1 MSWLNNIRISFKI
14 GMIVFVLSLVSIGA
28 AGFAV
33 TRILAIDTNYT
44 LLVEKVDSSATAVA
58 RAARWGTAYLAYAYK
73 LLSET
78 TDEGNQHALAL
89 ANNAR
94 REYGSLMAEVAKDL
108 PQQSAL
114 IAPAIAKFD
123 KAFAICQPVIEW
135 SATVTSAEG
144 NAKAAARLR
153 AECESFID
161 EAIEQQKK
169 MVSALVELSSK
180 DSADLTDA
188 TWRTIYLTLSISVAG
203 LVAGLALAMFIGIKG
218 LSQPI
223 GRLKI
228 VMEAFAN
235 RDLTHQVPGIR
246 RGDEIGEMA
255 KTVEVFK
262 TNALEVERMQ
272 GEQEASEKRAE
283 ARRKADMHHLADG
296 FEQAVGQIIDT
307 VSSASTQL
315 EVSAQ
320 SLTRIAASTEQR
332 SNAAASASEVATA
345 NVQSVASANE
355 EMASSVGEIGH
366 QLQESVRISADAVQC
381 AQRADDR
388 IHSLSEAAVKIG
400 DVVELI
406 NTIAGQTNLL
416 ALNATI
422 EAARAGEAGRG
433 FAVVAAE
440 VKALAEQTAKATS
453 EIGQQVSGIQAAT
466 HESVEAIKQVGSS
479 ISRISEISSAIASA
493 VEEQGAATQEI
504 TRNAQRAAV
513 GTEEVGSNIAAV
525 NRGAVETGAASSQ
538 VLSAARSLASE
549 SQGLKAE
556 VQKFLGGIRVA

>member
-1 MSWLNNIRISFKI
+1 MSWLDNIRISFKV
-14 GMIVFVLSLVSIGA
+14 GMIVFVLSIVSIGA
-28 AGFAV
+28 AGFAA
-33 TRILAIDTNYT
+33 TRILAIDTNYS
-44 LLVEKVDSSATAVA
+44 LLIANVGNSATVMA
-58 RAARWGTAYLAYAYK
+58 RASQPGTAYLAYAYK

-78 TDEGNQHALAL
+78 TDEGNANALAK
-89 ANNAR
+89 ANSAR
-94 REYGSLMAEVAKDL
+94 KEYSSLMAEVSKDL
-108 PQQSAL
+108 PQQSTL
-114 IAPAIAKFD
+114 IGPTVAKFE
-123 KAFAICQPVIEW
+123 KAFATCQPIVEW
-135 SATVTSAEG
+135 AATVTSAED

-153 AECESFID
+153 AECEGVIQAAID
-161 EAIEQQKK
+161 QQRGA
-169 MVSALVELSSK
+169 VRALVDLSSK
-180 DSADLTDA
+180 ESAGLTDT
-188 TWRTIYLTLSISVAG
+188 TWHAIYVSLGTLAAG
-203 LVAGLALAMFIGIKG
+203 LMAGLGLAMFIGVKG

-223 GRLKI
+223 ARLKG

-235 RDLTHQVPGIR
+235 RDLTHEVPGIR

-255 KTVEVFK
+255 RTVEVFK
-262 TNALEVERMQ
+262 TNALEVERMRV
-272 GEQEASEKRAE
+272 EQDTNEKRAE
-283 ARRKADMHHLADG
+283 AQRKADMHSLADG

-315 EVSAQ
+315 EASAQ

-332 SNAAASASEVATA
+332 SNAAASASKVATA

-355 EMASSVGEIGH
+355 EMGSSVGEIGH

-453 EIGQQVSGIQAAT
+453 EIGLQVSGIQAAT

-504 TRNAQRAAV
+504 TRNAQHAAV
-513 GTEEVGSNIAAV
+513 GTEEVASNIAAV
-525 NRGAVETGAASSQ
+525 NRGAVETGSASSQ
-538 VLSAARSLASE
+538 VLSAAQSLASE